1 MVAVS
6 SQYNRVAI
14 EPQTACHLLSK
25 SGYERA
31 MCGVSYVWCYAGHF
45 DLFDKL
51 GSQFNYHRVAT
62 KNVCI
67 LIASF
72 TLNFGPKLKPR
83 VLCSNLTPP
92 ERLFNQNGRMGG
104 RL

>member
-25 SGYERA
+25 SGHERA
-31 MCGVSYVWCYAGHF
+31 VWCYAGHF
-45 DLFDKL
+45 DPFDKL
-51 GSQFNYHRVAT
+51 GSHQFNYHRVAT
-62 KNVCI
+62 KNVCV
-67 LIASF
+67 LIANF

-92 ERLFNQNGRMGG
+92 ERLFNQNSRMGG